1 MQIRTNTTRDAHRET
16 PHYRAARA
24 RRRLLARARHTPRRY
39 PDATRLKLLVAGG
52 GTGGHVFPA
61 LAVAKEWLSRGENRE
76 VIFVGTARGLE
87 NRLVP
92 EAGIALEHI
101 RSAGLKGMGGLK
113 LVKNLAML
121 PGAFFDSLGILRRH
135 QFSAAFGVGGYAA
148 GPVIMTAALKHIPVV
163 IFEPNAE
170 PGFTNRVLARVSTR
184 VATGYDELARRF
196 GAKAVTT
203 GTPVRSEFHPVPLR
217 WLEPPY
223 RILITGGSQGARA
236 LNRAVIQALPL
247 LASQRSNLAIVHQ
260 TGQRDYDEVRAAYT
274 QQGFIAEVSP
284 FLNDMPARF
293 AWADLVICRAGQITI
308 AELASIGRPAIFIP
322 FAAAADDHQL
332 HNAQALERVG
342 AARIVQEGEASGKRL
357 ADEIVSAFSAPETLR
372 QQAELVRGF
381 AHPDATREIVDLI
394 EQVQVHDDFIS

>member
-1 MQIRTNTTRDAHRET
+1 MRLRTNTARVAHRET
-16 PHYRAARA
+16 PHDRASRA
-24 RRRLLARARHTPRRY
+24 RRNMLARTRHTPRRQ

-61 LAVAKEWLSRGENRE
+61 LAVAKEWLSRGANRE
-76 VIFVGTARGLE
+76 AIFVGTARGLE

-92 EAGIALEHI
+92 EAGIALELI

-121 PGAFFDSLGILRRH
+121 PGAFLDSLAILRRH

-148 GPVIMTAALKHIPVV
+148 GPVIMTAALKKIPVV

-217 WLEPPY
+217 VLEPPY

-236 LNRAVIQALPL
+236 LNRAVIQSLPL
-247 LASQRSNLAIVHQ
+247 LVARRNDLAIVHQ
-260 TGQRDYDEVRAAYT
+260 TGQRDYDEVRAGYE
-274 QQGFIAEVSP
+274 QQGFTAEVAP
-284 FLNDMPARF
+284 FLNNMPERF
-293 AWADLVICRAGQITI
+293 AWADL
-308 AELASIGRPAIFIP
+308 
-322 FAAAADDHQL
+322 
-332 HNAQALERVG
+332 
-342 AARIVQEGEASGKRL
+342 
-357 ADEIVSAFSAPETLR
+357 
-372 QQAELVRGF
+372 
-381 AHPDATREIVDLI
+381 
-394 EQVQVHDDFIS
+394 